1 MKERGYMRAKD
12 NWGGNDSQRGLGTF
26 NLYIVLVLWGKWGKV
41 TQIER
46 WANDEFGWKGRE
58 RVRSTREPL
67 GKRASLPY
75 IVPRT
80 AGPPMMMMRSGW
92 GDHWATVCPVLPNLL
107 FGKCTVLPSPRER
120 HTFACRCILPEEQI
134 KTGKGNY
141 THIKHLWHVCALS
154 AIRCWCSWWSF
165 CCCCCWQEAQS

>member
-58 RVRSTREPL
+58 STFDPRATGKEGFSAVHCAQDCWATDDDDEVRMRRPL
-67 GKRASLPY
+67 G
-75 IVPRT
+75 
-80 AGPPMMMMRSGW
+80 
-92 GDHWATVCPVLPNLL
+92 HC
-107 FGKCTVLPSPRER
+107 LPS
-120 HTFACRCILPEEQI
+120 A
-134 KTGKGNY
+134 
-141 THIKHLWHVCALS
+141 
-154 AIRCWCSWWSF
+154 
-165 CCCCCWQEAQS
+165 AQSAVRKMHCTAIMQRKTHFCLPLHITRRTNQNRKRKLHAH